1 MPTIQNA
8 ALKTIATDLA
18 ARQAADP
25 AAKASPDVFNKILTL
40 VGSKAGTTPDQ
51 LATSLKD
58 GRLTPEQKLNLVK
71 GGLDAGETAD
81 LKTLLGDSK
90 IATMFDPTAANFL
103 KALVGLEALRGDA
116 FKPAGPAAPASTVT
130 LAPDAAAAA
139 AVRKMRELVQN
150 GQLQRY
156 YEAAIGLGDPT
167 LKDAALKLFNDLP
180 KLNSTATADELVA
193 AGLWTAK
200 PKGIDEMTKS
210 ARFLPGRQVLVET
223 TVHSDVFDDRNF
235 LSYKEGGIKARTYRA
250 TIAGEEGNNFLVK
263 VDGKTDPIK
272 VPKQQIYDANQ
283 PHVFEGDKVRIYKT
297 ADYTSPFM
305 KAKIAEAAIKMDALV
320 QKIDFTK
327 AEVKTSGGGLSRIFG
342 GGDSQKVS
350 ELQRQAVKIIHD
362 VIDMKYPSG
371 NVYSEPGR
379 DSGQD
384 AGRLA
389 VRGIGMCYEQASV
402 MAAMLNPFRQ
412 ALGVDVQFISG
423 GVYRDVKRGDTNP
436 FHGGGHGWLQLTYR
450 PSMELRI
457 CDRTWNQS
465 DHPAD
470 RAYSHWGD
478 RYPASNY
485 GGNIQQLAA
494 TDVDMSGKVT
504 VATFDR
510 QFGVQGQDG
519 REHHQSNFQ

>member
-8 ALKTIATDLA
+8 ALKSIASDLA
-18 ARQAADP
+18 ARRTADP
-25 AAKASPDVFNKILTL
+25 QAKASPEVLNKILTL
-40 VGSKAGTTPDQ
+40 VGTKAGTSPDQ
-51 LATSLKD
+51 LSTSLND
-58 GRLTPEQKLNLVK
+58 GRITPEQKLNMVK
-71 GGLDAGETAD
+71 CNLDLGETAD
-81 LKTLLGDSK
+81 LKTLISDPQ
-90 IATMFDPTAANFL
+90 IAPMFDATATNFL
-103 KALVGLEALRGDA
+103 KALVGLETLRADG
-116 FKPAGPAAPASTVT
+116 FKPAGQAAPASTVT

-156 YEAAIGLGDPT
+156 YDAAIGQGDPA
-167 LKDAALKLFNDLP
+167 LKDVALKLFNDLP
-180 KLNSTATADELVA
+180 KLNSSATADELVA

-223 TVHSDVFDDRNF
+223 TVHSNVFDDRNF
-235 LSYKEGGIKARTYRA
+235 LSFKEGGVKAKTYRA
-250 TIAGEEGNNFLVK
+250 TIAGEKGDNFLIK
-263 VDGKTDPIK
+263 VDGKNDPIE
-272 VPKQQIYDANQ
+272 VPKSKVFEANQ

-423 GVYRDVKRGDTNP
+423 GVYRDVRSADQNP
-436 FHGGGHGWLQLTYR
+436 FNGGGHGWLQLTYR

-470 RAYSHWGD
+470 RAYSRWGD

-485 GGNIQQLAA
+485 GGNVQKVAD
-494 TDVDMSGKVT
+494 TDVDVSGKVT

-519 REHHQSNFQ
+519 RDNHQSKTQ